1 MIREAGAGPPGPS
14 QFLTPA
20 GAAPQIFSARRARIH
35 LLAKARARTFS
46 QSVLRGRPHHELIRS
61 LAMRGAIRILL
72 AIVGLVA
79 IVLAVIYLIVPAG
92 SLPLPDALGREAG
105 SQVIHVKHGI
115 AALVAGL
122 LCWLLVWDMGSP
134 PR

>member
-1 MIREAGAGPPGPS
+1 
-14 QFLTPA
+14 
-20 GAAPQIFSARRARIH
+20 
-35 LLAKARARTFS
+35 
-46 QSVLRGRPHHELIRS
+46 
-61 LAMRGAIRILL
+61 MRGAIRILL
-72 AIVGLVA
+72 AIVGVVA
-79 IVLAVIYLIVPAG
+79 IVLAVIYFMVPAG

-122 LCWLLVWDMGSP
+122 LCWLLMWDMGSP